1 MKQTLLYTLSFFA
14 IATFMTA
21 CSGQMADKM
30 AVVGEPTLSSDPC
43 AAIDEKVLRLDRFT
57 EVVQNTSAFHLEE
70 KATAI
75 PVPGITVSNNKTKML
90 RDAEK
95 KQAEYASERQKY
107 GCETSMSTGTA
118 QMADKKTVVSK
129 PALSSNACDTIDN
142 KLMQLDEFITMVN
155 HTSAFHLEEKATAL
169 PVPGI
174 TVSNNKKQ
182 MLRDAKKKQG
192 ELLQERQKQGCETP
206 SPVGTEQMQDKKTVI
221 NKPALSSDPSAD
233 TDKKMMRPDALTTK
247 VHSARTVPV
256 EVKTAAL
263 PVPEITANHSKEPM
277 VGDAKKKQAEPE
289 AERQKFAGETPV
301 PDGTVHMNDQKEVT
315 RQSTVSSDACDT
327 INKKL
332 IELYEFTIMVKNTSA
347 FHLQEKA
354 AALPVPGIT
363 VSNNKKKMLQDAE
376 KKGVELLAEREKQ
389 GCGTSTK

>member
-1 MKQTLLYTLSFFA
+1 MKQTLFYTLSFFA
-14 IATFMTA
+14 IATFMNA
-21 CSGQMADKM
+21 CGGQMADKM
-30 AVVGEPTLSSDPC
+30 AVVGEPALSSDPC
-43 AAIDEKVLRLDRFT
+43 ATIDEKVLRLDRFT

-70 KATAI
+70 KAAALQ
-75 PVPGITVSNNKTKML
+75 VPGITVSNNKKQML

-95 KQAEYASERQKY
+95 KQAEYAAQRQKY
-107 GCETSMSTGTA
+107 GCESTA
-118 QMADKKTVVSK
+118 QMADKKAVASK
-129 PALSSNACDTIDN
+129 PALSSDSCDAIDK
-142 KLMQLDEFITMVN
+142 KLMKLDAFTTMVN

-182 MLRDAKKKQG
+182 MLRDAKKKEG

-206 SPVGTEQMQDKKTVI
+206 SPTGTEKRQDKKRVVNT
-221 NKPALSSDPSAD
+221 PALVSEPSSD
-233 TDKKMMRPDALTTK
+233 TDKKMMRPDTLKTK
-247 VHSARTVPV
+247 VHSTVTVPV
-256 EVKTAAL
+256 EAKSAAL
-263 PVPEITANHSKEPM
+263 PVPGITANHSKEPM
-277 VGDAKKKQAEPE
+277 VSDAKKKQAETE
-289 AERQKFAGETPV
+289 VERQKFADELPV
-301 PDGTVHMNDQKEVT
+301 PDGTVHMNDQKEVAK
-315 RQSTVSSDACDT
+315 RSTVSSDTCDA

-332 IELYEFTIMVKNTSA
+332 IELYEFTIMVKNTSS

-354 AALPVPGIT
+354 AALSVPGIT